1 MEDLAKYIRSFK
13 AVKEKPSKAS
23 IPDTSSIDTNELLSE
38 MSSEASVKPTK
49 VRAIMSV
56 QRLKQQRSEKRG
68 KGQRRTPLKVVQ
80 EEDEANDIA
89 LSSYNLSDYLP
100 REDFPASKSQPS
112 QAKQPVRL
120 KRPHRHLEADAQ
132 SAISSVDTEALL
144 RSSDE
149 DDYEDQQDQYALPR
163 SMPARTPQ
171 GRTTASPVPASK
183 ADLLEAIR
191 SRTTGNKAGEDYG
204 KPPLKETR
212 HRPYTTDHY
221 PKSPSAGT
229 YARENRES
237 EELYGKSVSNRGNTE
252 SYQKTSTDSQA
263 WSYTPPSP
271 HHAKRDTADF
281 RYPKDPSSDGQ
292 SERSS
297 KSISLSYTTQQTFI
311 PPSKRLQVVAV
322 SSISVVPTVTT
333 ARSRESEFSL
343 NDPLHSSRKCKIPS
357 VPDTVRVYSSM
368 ASVPMD
374 SVFRMSNSGPD
385 SARSRDSYS
394 SEKVTQLQV
403 CTCILAGEL
412 EGHLPDCR
420 KIMVPVMLP
429 SERDS
434 LASSAA
440 SLPYKP
446 AVIPPLRPAIPK
458 PKPAPFRPRL
468 SLLEATIRIQRAY
481 RRHLRLRKPSKSTIK
496 EIETWT
502 LDEPLQFTAHQ
513 ERSSDRGTGSHML
526 RSDPDAEQATRS
538 LYNAIDQLR
547 VLRGLA
553 SSASSQETSFTL
565 SESAISREVTPG
577 QSRLIQVLTP
587 VQQRELSSRGSL
599 DDFQPGVEGETSI
612 DTDILLRSSESLE
625 FT

>member
-1 MEDLAKYIRSFK
+1 MDDLAKYIRSFK

-38 MSSEASVKPTK
+38 MSSEVSVKPTK
-49 VRAIMSV
+49 VRAVMSV
-56 QRLKQQRSEKRG
+56 QRLKQQRSDKRG

-89 LSSYNLSDYLP
+89 LSSYKLSDYLP
-100 REDFPASKSQPS
+100 REDFPASKAQPS
-112 QAKQPVRL
+112 QARQPVRL
-120 KRPHRHLEADAQ
+120 KRPHGGRHIDADAQ

-144 RSSDE
+144 RSSSDEEE
-149 DDYEDQQDQYALPR
+149 DDREDYYALPR
-163 SMPARTPQ
+163 SVPARALTPQ
-171 GRTTASPVPASK
+171 GRTQLPTSK
-183 ADLLEAIR
+183 SDLLEVIR
-191 SRTTGNKAGEDYG
+191 NRTVGTKAGEDYG

-212 HRPYTTDHY
+212 HRPYTDHY
-221 PKSPSAGT
+221 PKSPSAGS
-229 YARENRES
+229 YVRENRES
-237 EELYGKSVSNRGNTE
+237 EELYGKSVSNRGTTE
-252 SYQKTSTDSQA
+252 SYQKTPVDSQA
-263 WSYTPPSP
+263 WTYTPPSP
-271 HHAKRDTADF
+271 HHVKRETADF
-281 RYPKDPSSDGQ
+281 RYPKDVPSDGQ

-297 KSISLSYTTQQTFI
+297 KSMSLSYTTQQTFI
-311 PPSKRLQVVAV
+311 PPSKRLQIV
-322 SSISVVPTVTT
+322 STSCISILPTATT
-333 ARSRESEFSL
+333 NRSRESEFSL

-357 VPDTVRVYSSM
+357 MPDTVRVYSSM

-385 SARSRDSYS
+385 SARSKDSYG
-394 SEKVTQLQV
+394 SERVTQLQV

-412 EGHLPDCR
+412 EGHLPGCR
-420 KIMVPVMLP
+420 KVMVPVMLS
-429 SERDS
+429 SERES

-446 AVIPPLRPAIPK
+446 STVQPARPAIPK
-458 PKPAPFRPRL
+458 PKPAVYRPRL

-481 RRHLRLRKPSKSTIK
+481 RRHLRLRRPTKSTIK

-502 LDEPLQFTAHQ
+502 LDEPMQFSAPR
-513 ERSSDRGTGSHML
+513 EPSLDPGTGSNL
-526 RSDPDAEQATRS
+526 LQSDPDAERATRS
-538 LYNAIDQLR
+538 LYHALDQLR

-553 SSASSQETSFTL
+553 SNASSQETSFTL

-577 QSRLIQVLTP
+577 QSRLIQALTP
-587 VQQRELSSRGSL
+587 VQPHDSSSRNSIE
-599 DDFQPGVEGETSI
+599 DFQPGVEGETSI

>member
-1 MEDLAKYIRSFK
+1 MDDLAKYIRSFK
-13 AVKEKPSKAS
+13 AVKEKSCKPSL
-23 IPDTSSIDTNELLSE
+23 PDTSSIDTNELLSE

-49 VRAIMSV
+49 VRAVMSV
-56 QRLKQQRSEKRG
+56 QRLKQQRSDNKRG

-100 REDFPASKSQPS
+100 REDFAGAKAQPS
-112 QAKQPVRL
+112 QARQPVRL
-120 KRPHRHLEADAQ
+120 KRPHGRREDVDAQ

-149 DDYEDQQDQYALPR
+149 EEEDHYALPR
-163 SMPARTPQ
+163 SMPAPRALTPQ
-171 GRTTASPVPASK
+171 GRATAQPSK
-183 ADLLEAIR
+183 SDLLEVIR
-191 SRTTGNKAGEDYG
+191 NRTVGTKAGEDYG

-212 HRPYTTDHY
+212 HRPYTDHY
-221 PKSPSAGT
+221 PKSPSAGS
-229 YARENRES
+229 YVRENRES
-237 EELYGKSVSNRGNTE
+237 EELYGKSVSNRGTAE
-252 SYQKTSTDSQA
+252 SYQKTPVDSQA
-263 WSYTPPSP
+263 WTYTPPSP
-271 HHAKRDTADF
+271 HHAKRETADF
-281 RYPKDPSSDGQ
+281 RYPKDIPSDGQ

-311 PPSKRLQVVAV
+311 PPSKRLQIV
-322 SSISVVPTVTT
+322 SISCISILPTVTT
-333 ARSRESEFSL
+333 NRSRESEFSL

-357 VPDTVRVYSSM
+357 VPDTVRVYNSM

-385 SARSRDSYS
+385 SARSRDSYGS
-394 SEKVTQLQV
+394 DKVTQLQV
-403 CTCILAGEL
+403 CTCILAGVL
-412 EGHLPDCR
+412 EGHLSGCR
-420 KIMVPVMLP
+420 KVMVPVMLP
-429 SERDS
+429 SERES

-446 AVIPPLRPAIPK
+446 ATIPPVRPALPK
-458 PKPAPFRPRL
+458 PRPAVFRPRL

-481 RRHLRLRKPSKSTIK
+481 RRHLRLRRPPKSTIK

-502 LDEPLQFTAHQ
+502 LDEPMQFSAPRDT
-513 ERSSDRGTGSHML
+513 SLDRGTGSNL
-526 RSDPDAEQATRS
+526 LQSDPDAERATRS
-538 LYNAIDQLR
+538 LYHALDQLR

-553 SSASSQETSFTL
+553 SNASSQETSFTL

-577 QSRLIQVLTP
+577 QSRLIQALTP
-587 VQQRELSSRGSL
+587 VQLHDSSSRESME
-599 DDFQPGVEGETSI
+599 DFQPVEGETSI